1 MRLKV
6 KCCTF
11 VMFTSFVRANFIGS
25 AVLRW
30 NLSAEVKSGS
40 SLINIIQIFHFP
52 LFLGK
57 PCVCEIPSLMQNQQ
71 KKRRLMLTLLKSP
84 KNTFTVDTVVAA
96 LGVSRGG
103 GASVRPPLPSASLFT
118 HLRGTWRRLI
128 CTPAFPPIRATCTG
142 CQPPAC
148 ALGRAPA
155 RSPSPAAG
163 CGSDAAAASFPPTR
177 SGAEAR
183 APAG

>member
-1 MRLKV
+1 MPKLTQALLWSILSKY
-6 KCCTF
+6 
-11 VMFTSFVRANFIGS
+11 FIFS
-25 AVLRW
+25 
-30 NLSAEVKSGS
+30 
-40 SLINIIQIFHFP
+40 

-57 PCVCEIPSLMQNQQ
+57 PCVCEMLRSRRTS
-71 KKRRLMLTLLKSP
+71 KKKNNHTSKSP
-84 KNTFTVDTVVAA
+84 KNTFTVDTVAA
-96 LGVSRGG
+96 GCGGLPGRRSLRASPAHVSESVHAPAGG
-103 GASVRPPLPSASLFT
+103 GGWPWRP
-118 HLRGTWRRLI
+118 LI
-128 CTPAFPPIRATCTG
+128 CTATFAPIRATCTG

-148 ALGRAPA
+148 VLGRAPA